1 MPSTQKKVLFSLA
14 GTLSFAC
21 ALIVA
26 AAMGG
31 RNWVKAT
38 VLCKTGAQLVNATGS
53 ELDKF
58 IGQLNYGLF
67 HGQRLKQCGLGG
79 RPFSF
84 SCKEKCYVKCFL
96 YYTNFIYIVL
106 SLVFPDLVDAIPA
119 SLHVSVII
127 FCAVLILFS
136 SVCAAFFMYNA
147 FGNPYETLH
156 GPLGLYLW
164 NLISCVCSCL
174 ILILYASEVKLH
186 HLSEKIANYKE
197 GTFVYKTQSEVFDR
211 TFWLI
216 FLVFLVHGINILLIR
231 LAGIQFPFQEA
242 KESDAS
248 TGAADLMY

>member
-1 MPSTQKKVLFSLA
+1 PHMMPSTQKKVLFSLA
-14 GTLSFAC
+14 GTLSFGC

-58 IGQLNYGLF
+58 IGHLNYGLF

-84 SCKEKCYVKCFL
+84 SF
-96 YYTNFIYIVL
+96 
-106 SLVFPDLVDAIPA
+106 FPDLVDVIPA

>member
-1 MPSTQKKVLFSLA
+1 MMPSTQKKVLFSLA

-84 SCKEKCYVKCFL
+84 SF
-96 YYTNFIYIVL
+96 
-106 SLVFPDLVDAIPA
+106 FPDLVDDP
-119 SLHVSVII
+119 S
-127 FCAVLILFS
+127 
-136 SVCAAFFMYNA
+136 
-147 FGNPYETLH
+147 
-156 GPLGLYLW
+156 
-164 NLISCVCSCL
+164 
-174 ILILYASEVKLH
+174 
-186 HLSEKIANYKE
+186 
-197 GTFVYKTQSEVFDR
+197 
-211 TFWLI
+211 
-216 FLVFLVHGINILLIR
+216 
-231 LAGIQFPFQEA
+231 
-242 KESDAS
+242 
-248 TGAADLMY
+248 

>member
-1 MPSTQKKVLFSLA
+1 MRRTPGYRSCDVCVIPRMMPSRQKKVLFSIA
-14 GTLSFAC
+14 GVLSFAC
-21 ALIVA
+21 VLIVA

-31 RNWVKAT
+31 RNWVKGT

-58 IGQLNYGLF
+58 IGSLNYGLF
-67 HGQRLKQCGLGG
+67 HGQWLKQCGLGG

-84 SCKEKCYVKCFL
+84 SF
-96 YYTNFIYIVL
+96 
-106 SLVFPDLVDAIPA
+106 FPDLVDVIPA

-136 SVCAAFFMYNA
+136 SVCTAFFMYNA

-164 NLISCVCSCL
+164 NLISCLCSCL

-197 GTFVYKTQSEVFDR
+197 STFAYKTYSEAFDHS
-211 TFWLI
+211 FWLI
-216 FLVFLVHGINILLIR
+216 FIVFLVHGLNILLIR

-242 KESDAS
+242 KESDAN